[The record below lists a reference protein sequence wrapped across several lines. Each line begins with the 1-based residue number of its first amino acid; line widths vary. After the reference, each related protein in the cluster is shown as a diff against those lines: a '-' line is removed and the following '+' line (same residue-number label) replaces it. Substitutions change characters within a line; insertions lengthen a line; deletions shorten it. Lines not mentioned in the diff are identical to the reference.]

1 MDFIWLKR
9 SMPRGL
15 YGRAALILV
24 LPIAVLQL
32 VIAVVFIQRH
42 FEDVTRQ
49 MTDNLLLDLKLVLAQ
64 VEAGRDVA
72 AVLTDTAGLQGAL
85 NMTVA
90 FDNRSDGAQSK
101 LLPRGFRR
109 FPYDLSGRTVIRRL
123 KARMPGVTA
132 VDLSR
137 SIREVDLVIASRH
150 GPVLMT
156 FDRRRVSASNPH
168 QLLVL
173 MLLTGVVMTGVAFLY
188 LRNQLRPITRLA
200 AAADAFGKGRIEPYQ
215 AGGAIEVRAAGNA
228 FLDMRNRIERQ
239 TLQRIQMLSGVS
251 HDLRTPLTRLR
262 LGLSLQVPTHEIE
275 EMVHDVADMEAL
287 VTAFLDFARSDTLDD
302 PEEVD
307 PAVLAAEAVE
317 QGARGGGRVTLFEVS
332 GQIETLV
339 LRPLAIR
346 RALANLIGNA
356 LRYGNR
362 AEVSLTVS
370 ERMVRFTVEDDGPGI
385 PQDQRDEA
393 LRPFIRLDAA
403 RNQNRGSGVGLGL
416 SIAADIAR
424 SHGGTLRLG
433 ESVRLG
439 GLKVDIVLAR

>member
-1 MDFIWLKR
+1 
-9 SMPRGL
+9 MPRGL

-24 LPIAVLQL
+24 LPIAVMQL

-49 MTDNLLLDLKLVLAQ
+49 MTDNLVLDLKLVLAQ
-64 VEAGRDVA
+64 VDAGRDA
-72 AVLTDTAGLQGAL
+72 AAALTDTAGLQDAL

-90 FDNRSDGAQSK
+90 LENRPDGAQGK
-101 LLPRGFRR
+101 LLARGFRR

-123 KARMPGVTA
+123 KARMPAVTA

-137 SIREVDLVIASRH
+137 SIREVDLVIGSRH

-262 LGLSLQVPTHEIE
+262 LGLSLQEPTQEIE
-275 EMVHDVADMEAL
+275 EMVRDVADMEAL

-307 PAVLAAEAVE
+307 PAVLASEAVE
-317 QGARGGGRVTLFEVS
+317 QGARGGGQVTLFEVS

-439 GLKVDIVLAR
+439 GLKADIVLAR